1 MVAESVR
8 KLIKKKMADADIL
21 TEINKD
27 SQLNLTIKDGKFAK
41 GENENVDAAKV
52 SKGLSPNVEKNNQVV
67 FVNIIENMPAMPK
80 AMDEAKGLITADYQ
94 NYLEKN
100 WIGELRKKYPVTVNE
115 QLLQTIIK

>member
-1 MVAESVR
+1 MNSTNNSGSWKATCKAERVTHEKVA
-8 KLIKKKMADADIL
+8 IA
-21 TEINKD
+21 N
-27 SQLNLTIKDGKFAK
+27 
-41 GENENVDAAKV
+41 
-52 SKGLSPNVEKNNQVV
+52 
-67 FVNIIENMPAMPK
+67 ENMPAMPK